1 MKRNFS
7 RFFNYGNYDGKMEIR
22 KKATMNSDTFWPMET
37 VEQW

>member
-7 RFFNYGNYDGKMEIR
+7 LFLIMETMTEKMEIR